1 MLTNSANVMGA
12 TSMVASIS
20 TVLYVRTNF
29 TKLRKE
35 SKRQS
40 TALSEVITELESQS
54 STFKAAQK
62 LKKTIA
68 YHSKLF
74 EYYDNELTQVNDEL
88 KDVQHKLNQ
97 ILKLDKSQG
106 NENTRDKP
114 KRITKIR
121 HIRKAKPKLEESE
134 ESEEEYE
141 EDSDKELSETD
152 EQDLNNIMNN
162 VKRLKR

>member
-62 LKKTIA
+62 VKKTMA
-68 YHSKLF
+68 YHSQLF
-74 EYYDNELTQVNDEL
+74 EYYDNELSQVNDEL
-88 KDVQHKLNQ
+88 KDIQNKLNS
-97 ILKLDKSQG
+97 ILNKSPADISM
-106 NENTRDKP
+106 DKP

-121 HIRKAKPKLEESE
+121 HTRRAKPKLEESE
-134 ESEEEYE
+134 ESEEEEEYEQE
-141 EDSDKELSETD
+141 EDSDKELSERETRA
-152 EQDLNNIMNN
+152 LSGIMRK
-162 VKRLKR
+162 VRGR